1 MPLDTNPLLAV
12 WHVHML
18 GQGLGERTVAD
29 RLRVLVQFERDVGGR
44 AEDAPADVVALWL
57 AQPWSRGTREHYWSV
72 LKAWWRWLV
81 VTGRRE
87 TSPLERLQKR
97 GPAYQPKPASREQ
110 IRAVLEGRLAPDTR
124 AKILLGAYA
133 GLRVSE
139 MASFRGEYLDAATRR
154 VRILG
159 KGESDHV
166 LPVHEQVLGVAA
178 RYPTAGPWFPSPTH
192 PGRTVTA
199 NSVSAVVS
207 RAFARH
213 GLAVTGHMLRHY
225 FATSLLEAGVDSRIV
240 QTLMRHRSLAT
251 TARYMKVFEAQQRDA
266 LAKLPAVWDGPL

>member
-72 LKAWWRWLV
+72 LKAWWRWL
-81 VTGRRE
+81 
-87 TSPLERLQKR
+87 
-97 GPAYQPKPASREQ
+97 
-110 IRAVLEGRLAPDTR
+110 
-124 AKILLGAYA
+124 
-133 GLRVSE
+133 RVSE

-166 LPVHEQVLGVAA
+166 LPVHDQVLGVAA
-178 RYPTAGPWFPSPTH
+178 RYPTAGPWFPSPTR
-192 PGRTVTA
+192 PGHTVTA
-199 NSVSAVVS
+199 NSVSAVV
-207 RAFARH
+207 
-213 GLAVTGHMLRHY
+213 
-225 FATSLLEAGVDSRIV
+225 SRIV